1 MAIHRKTSVE
11 AGLAAVAELR
21 ASYLNDLDAAP
32 TPLKTTAVRFLLEEL
47 ATREP
52 GNSVE
57 VRVPPLAAVQCVEG
71 PRHTRGTP
79 PNVVELPVGLWLALA
94 LGQIEWQAALATGKV
109 LASGVRADLS
119 GMLPLF

>member
-1 MAIHRKTSVE
+1 MAIHRKTSIE
-11 AGLAAVAELR
+11 QGSAAVEVLR
-21 ASYLNDLDAAP
+21 AKYLNNLDAAP
-32 TPLKTTAVRFLLEEL
+32 VALKTTAVRFLLEEL
-47 ATREP
+47 ASRFE

-79 PNVVELPVGLWLALA
+79 PNVVELSADLWLALA
-94 LGQIEWQAALATGKV
+94 LGQIGWPAALATGGV
-109 LASGVRADLS
+109 NASGVRADLS